1 MSPRPQNMLHLPN
14 LWVQGFRAIADLS
27 ISRLGRVTLIAG
39 KNGVGKTTLLD
50 AVRIYAARGKSSV
63 LVNILQNREEI
74 ISIVDADGDKMLVS
88 DYRALFHG
96 RYATMDSHIS
106 IGPEEPEKQ
115 LSIRYGLTEVDG
127 EEEERLT
134 IEFKNTTQAIP
145 ISAFFRESRFSFRAF
160 RDDESERP
168 DFRCLTLGPS
178 LPTNDDIARYW
189 DRVALTDDEDR
200 AIQALRLIYNG
211 EVDRI
216 AVVGPD
222 DDARPRMRSGRRA
235 VVRINGQERP
245 VPLKSLGDGA
255 ARIFGV
261 ALALANSQDGF
272 LLIDEAENGIHH
284 SVQRD
289 FWNMVMQTAHEN
301 NVQVL
306 ATTHGWDCVT
316 GFAQAATES
325 EEVEGV
331 LVRLERKDDQI
342 RAVEYS
348 EKELIIAADQDIEV
362 R

>member
-1 MSPRPQNMLHLPN
+1 MGRRGNVSPSNSKTLRKK
-14 LWVQGFRAIADLS
+14 FRYPPS
-27 ISRLGRVTLIAG
+27 
-39 KNGVGKTTLLD
+39 
-50 AVRIYAARGKSSV
+50 
-63 LVNILQNREEI
+63 
-74 ISIVDADGDKMLVS
+74 
-88 DYRALFHG
+88 
-96 RYATMDSHIS
+96 
-106 IGPEEPEKQ
+106 
-115 LSIRYGLTEVDG
+115 
-127 EEEERLT
+127 
-134 IEFKNTTQAIP
+134 
-145 ISAFFRESRFSFRAF
+145 FRESRYPFRAF

-168 DFRCLTLGPS
+168 AFRCLTLGPS

-189 DRVALTDDEDR
+189 VRLALTDDEDR

-211 EVDRI
+211 EVNRI

-272 LLIDEAENGIHH
+272 LLIDEAENGIYH

-316 GFAQAATES
+316 GFAQAATEL

-348 EKELIIAADQDIEV
+348 EKELITAADQDIEV